1 MKTFPCLTIRYHS
14 RSVRLKIE
22 LWGHMYPI
30 QLSSEGEVNK
40 GGNKGIYL
48 ALFTDSEGDR
58 CFSIYQTS

>member
-1 MKTFPCLTIRYHS
+1 M
-14 RSVRLKIE
+14 RLKIE

-48 ALFTDSEGDR
+48 ALFTDSEGIVVLV
-58 CFSIYQTS
+58 FTKPVE